1 MFEKAVRMLVGA
13 AIFLTVGVA
22 APGCRPE
29 APIVPDPPEP
39 SPQQAHEQRK
49 AELEVQFSDDFS
61 QDYGP
66 PDYFD
71 LTRWTRLDKARGR
84 TENGSWLLEAGAF
97 PPLGPAD
104 IAFGGYATTQRSFHP
119 GLAGTNGVEITL
131 HDLSHER
138 ELAEQPEG
146 VDPVL
151 IHAWSLTVGSWHGL
165 VGGQGEKDRGVQLH
179 FDLLRPD
186 GLFVYLVRGIVPE
199 DFDRFPK
206 DGFGEGAENLSGQE
220 LRELHEKEIAHGGV
234 FISIP
239 TLILA
244 CKVYRTEQEISEML
258 GRTRRWGLYLTDDAN
273 TIYWTLDGEVMDSVD
288 ISGYFSSSPESVV
301 DGAFLTVMGVG
312 SAYLNTWRMDDLE
325 LHGSPRPPQGTAAY

>member
-1 MFEKAVRMLVGA
+1 MIKKTVRVLVW
-13 AIFLTVGVA
+13 AIIVAVGVA
-22 APGCRPE
+22 ASGCRPE
-29 APIVPDPPEP
+29 APSEPEKP
-39 SPQQAHEQRK
+39 SPGPQQQHEQRK
-49 AELEVQFSDDFS
+49 AGLVVEFSDDFS

-71 LTRWTRLDKARGR
+71 LTRWTRIDKAQSRI
-84 TENGSWLLEAGAF
+84 EDGSWLLEVGAF
-97 PPLGPAD
+97 PPLGSAD
-104 IAFGGYATTQRSFHP
+104 IAFGGYATTQRFFGP
-119 GLAGTNGVEITL
+119 GLAGTNGVEITV
-131 HDLSHER
+131 HDLSYER

-186 GLFVYLVRGIVPE
+186 GLFVYLVRGILPE

-206 DGFGEGAENLSGQE
+206 DGFGEGAENLSSRE
-220 LRELHEKEIAHGGV
+220 LRGLHEKEIAHGGV
-234 FISIP
+234 FISVP

-244 CKVYRTEQEISEML
+244 CRVYPTEQEISEML

-273 TIYWTLDGEVMDSVD
+273 TVYWTLDGEVMDRVD
-288 ISGYFSSSPESVV
+288 ISGYFGSSSESTE
-301 DGAFLTVMGVG
+301 DGAFLSVIGVG
-312 SAYLNTWRMDDLE
+312 SAYLNTWRMDNLE
-325 LHGSPRPPQGTAAY
+325 IYRSP

>member
-29 APIVPDPPEP
+29 APVVPDPPEP

-84 TENGSWLLEAGAF
+84 TES
-97 PPLGPAD
+97 
-104 IAFGGYATTQRSFHP
+104 YATTQRFFHP

-131 HDLSHER
+131 HDFSHER

-146 VDPVL
+146 VDPVSQGVRL
-151 IHAWSLTVGSWHGL
+151 ADYGLSLTVGSWHGL
-165 VGGQGEKDRGVQLH
+165 VGHDGEKDRGVQLH

-186 GLFVYLVRGIVPE
+186 GLFVYLVRGLVPE
-199 DFDRFPK
+199 DFEKYPI
-206 DGFGEGAENLSGQE
+206 DGFRPADSPGGRNQGLSAREQ
-220 LRELHEKEIAHGGV
+220 RELHEQEIAHGGV
-234 FISIP
+234 FISVP
-239 TLILA
+239 CLSLA
-244 CKVYRTEQEISEML
+244 ARVYRSEQEIQEIL
-258 GRTRRWGLYLTDDAN
+258 GRSRRWGLYLTDDAN
-273 TIYWTLDGEVMDSVD
+273 TVYWTLDGQVMDSVD

-301 DGAFLTVMGVG
+301 DGAFLTVTGVG
-312 SAYLNTWRMDDLE
+312 SVYLNTWRMDDLE
-325 LHGSPRPPQGTAAY
+325 LYGSPRPPQGTAAY